1 MLYINRVACHDPFCL
16 FGFNLDSCTVF
27 RQSTVAEASLLLFND
42 LSRIENDLE
51 MMFPRFFS
59 AGCRI
64 KSLYRSTSAVFLQ
77 LFPFPPT
84 SHNAHSRKRKVAG
97 TTGDNIQKDL
107 ELGKREQGREKK
119 SRHRTT
125 LPHSVVQY
133 HRREASYRSC
143 SGWEREFQACYRHR
157 EKIYKKEGRKAGRRG
172 MLQIQRLLLIC

>member
-51 MMFPRFFS
+51 MMVPRFFS

-97 TTGDNIQKDL
+97 TTGDNIQKRSPNNSGNRLETAARFLPDGKLLQTVNSGTEADL
-107 ELGKREQGREKK
+107 SFR
-119 SRHRTT
+119 
-125 LPHSVVQY
+125 
-133 HRREASYRSC
+133 A
-143 SGWEREFQACYRHR
+143 
-157 EKIYKKEGRKAGRRG
+157 RG
-172 MLQIQRLLLIC
+172 SAIHPD

>member
-97 TTGDNIQKDL
+97 TTGDNIQKQPSGD
-107 ELGKREQGREKK
+107 
-119 SRHRTT
+119 SR
-125 LPHSVVQY
+125 PPDMY
-133 HRREASYRSC
+133 MEASAENFRTLRKPISYRAAFAMKLISTGC
-143 SGWEREFQACYRHR
+143 PPLTVMICVA
-157 EKIYKKEGRKAGRRG
+157 
-172 MLQIQRLLLIC
+172 RLS

>member
-51 MMFPRFFS
+51 MMVPRFFS

-97 TTGDNIQKDL
+97 TTGDNIQNGGHPRRFFLPRSNAADFY
-107 ELGKREQGREKK
+107 REPFVEGIPLTRG
-119 SRHRTT
+119 S
-125 LPHSVVQY
+125 SVTAMQ
-133 HRREASYRSC
+133 RARAKPLNTASN
-143 SGWEREFQACYRHR
+143 
-157 EKIYKKEGRKAGRRG
+157 
-172 MLQIQRLLLIC
+172 M